1 MMKNGAA
8 VERYVP
14 LVCWIAAVATALF
27 ICLKV
32 LSYGFLPSGDARRH
46 VAKPFANK
54 PYSEIVVMRPE
65 YVVDHSP
72 GWEWLLGTLH
82 RVCGWDEDALIGFS
96 VASMLLAVLCLPLIW
111 LRHPEAWLAALL
123 AQMIAIPELMTR
135 WAQGRPY
142 LLSEAVLMAL
152 LFWWSKEPERQP
164 PWWKV
169 AATCVGFCLS
179 VWMHGAWYLWVLV
192 FGAFFLAGRWRAGLW
207 LAGCW
212 VVGTVAGA
220 LLTGQPWAFL
230 KGALFMAGC
239 VYQEH
244 LPKWMLVGEF
254 QPSAGEYA
262 TLALLAIVY
271 IWRREQGKPSA
282 PLASQPV
289 FWMILLN
296 WILGFV
302 ADRFWADWG
311 LPSALVWMAAQ
322 FDDSLPDLWEGGR
335 MKDEGEM
342 APCAGRLRALWE
354 GAAATR
360 VVVCGL
366 IVLPLYLDATND
378 LGRRYT
384 SCLAEPFVNGAEAKL
399 QGWMPGK
406 GGIFY
411 AGNMRFFYNT
421 FFKNP
426 QADWRYIAG
435 FEPALMPADDLRI
448 YRDIQRNGG
457 AVEAFEPWAKKMR
470 PEDRLAVEGP
480 TEPVLAPLE
489 WKHATGDVWI
499 GRLPAAKAPV
509 RR

>member
-1 MMKNGAA
+1 
-8 VERYVP
+8 
-14 LVCWIAAVATALF
+14 
-27 ICLKV
+27 
-32 LSYGFLPSGDARRH
+32 
-46 VAKPFANK
+46 
-54 PYSEIVVMRPE
+54 
-65 YVVDHSP
+65 
-72 GWEWLLGTLH
+72 
-82 RVCGWDEDALIGFS
+82 
-96 VASMLLAVLCLPLIW
+96 
-111 LRHPEAWLAALL
+111 
-123 AQMIAIPELMTR
+123 
-135 WAQGRPY
+135 
-142 LLSEAVLMAL
+142 MAL

-192 FGAFFLAGRWRAGLW
+192 FGAFFLAGRWGGGLW
-207 LAGCW
+207 LAGW
-212 VVGTVAGA
+212 WGVGTVAGA